1 MAPRTHEGILNPA
14 IAAYIADHAAAPDD
28 IQRRLIAATAER
40 TGRASGMQIGSDQGA
55 LLELLVHLTGARR
68 AVEVGTFT
76 GYSALC
82 IARALGPDGRLT
94 CCDVS
99 DEWTSI
105 GRPFWEE
112 AGVAARI
119 DLRIAPAIETL
130 RALPTDEH
138 VDFAFVDADKPGYVD
153 YYEALLPRLRPNGL
167 LLADNTLWS
176 ARVLEADADLD
187 DQSLAIKRFNDHV
200 AADPRV
206 ESYILPVGDG
216 VTLIRKR

>member
-1 MAPRTHEGILNPA
+1 MAPRTDEGILNPA
-14 IAAYIADHAAAPDD
+14 IAAYIGEHATPPDD
-28 IQRRLIAATAER
+28 IQLRLIAATAER
-40 TGRASGMQIGSDQGA
+40 TGGASRMQIGSDQGA
-55 LLELLVHLTGARR
+55 LLELLVRLTGARR

-82 IARALGPDGRLT
+82 IARALGPEGRLT

-112 AGVAARI
+112 AGVADRI
-119 DLRIAPAIETL
+119 DLRIAPAAETL
-130 RALPTDEH
+130 RALPTSEP
-138 VDFAFVDADKPGYVD
+138 VDFAFIDADKPGYID
-153 YYEALLPRLRPNGL
+153 YFEALVPRLRANGL

-176 ARVLEADADLD
+176 ARVLLADADLD
-187 DQSLAIKRFNDHV
+187 EQSVAIKRFNDHV
-200 AADPRV
+200 AADQRV

>member
-1 MAPRTHEGILNPA
+1 MAPRTDSAILNPD
-14 IAAYIADHAAAPDD
+14 IAAYISAHTAQPDD
-28 IQRRLIAATAER
+28 VQQRLVAATAER
-40 TGRASGMQIGSDQGA
+40 TGGSAGMQIGSDQGA
-55 LLELLVHLTGARR
+55 LMELLVRLVGARR

-82 IARALGPDGRLT
+82 VARAMGPEGRLT

-112 AGVAARI
+112 AGVADRI
-119 DLRIAPAIETL
+119 DLRIGPGIDTL
-130 RALPTDEH
+130 RSLPAD
-138 VDFAFVDADKPGYVD
+138 DPIDIAFIDADKGGYASYFD
-153 YYEALLPRLRPNGL
+153 ALVPLLRPNGL

-176 ARVLEADADLD
+176 GRVLETGATDGNTM
-187 DQSLAIKRFNDHV
+187 AIQQFNDKV

-206 ESYILPVGDG
+206 ESFILPVGDG

>member
-1 MAPRTHEGILNPA
+1 MAPRTDEGILNPA
-14 IAAYIADHAAAPDD
+14 IAAYIGEHTAQPDD

-40 TGRASGMQIGSDQGA
+40 TGGASRMQIGSDQGA
-55 LLELLVHLTGARR
+55 LIELLVHLTGARR

-112 AGVAARI
+112 AGVADRI
-119 DLRIAPAIETL
+119 DLRIAPAVETL
-130 RALPTDEH
+130 RSLPADDTI
-138 VDFAFVDADKPGYVD
+138 DFAFVDADKGGYAS
-153 YYEALLPRLRPNGL
+153 YFEALVPRLRTNGL
-167 LLADNTLWS
+167 MLADNTLWS
-176 ARVLEADADLD
+176 AAVLRADADLD
-187 DQSLAIKRFNDHV
+187 EQSIAIKRFNDQV

>member
-1 MAPRTHEGILNPA
+1 MAPRTDEGILNPA
-14 IAAYIADHAAAPDD
+14 IAAYIAERTGQPDD
-28 IQRRLIAATAER
+28 VQRRLIAATAER
-40 TGRASGMQIGSDQGA
+40 TGGASRMQIGSDQGA
-55 LLELLVHLTGARR
+55 LIELLVHLTGARR

-112 AGVAARI
+112 AGVADRI
-119 DLRIAPAIETL
+119 DLRIAPAVDTL
-130 RALPTDEH
+130 AALPADD
-138 VDFAFVDADKPGYVD
+138 VIDVAFVDADKGGYTS
-153 YYEALLPRLRPNGL
+153 YFEAIVPRLRPNGL

-176 ARVLEADADLD
+176 ARVLQADADLD
-187 DQSLAIKRFNDHV
+187 ADSVAIKAFNDHV
-200 AADPRV
+200 AADARV

>member
-1 MAPRTHEGILNPA
+1 MAPRTDEGILNPA
-14 IAAYIADHAAAPDD
+14 IAAYIGEHAAQPDD
-28 IQRRLIAATAER
+28 VQRRLIAATAER
-40 TGRASGMQIGSDQGA
+40 TGGASRMQIGSDQGA
-55 LLELLVHLTGARR
+55 LLELLVRLTGARR

-82 IARALGPDGRLT
+82 IARALGPEGRLT

-105 GRPFWEE
+105 GRPFWQE
-112 AGVAARI
+112 AGVAERI
-119 DLRIAPAIETL
+119 DLRIAPAVETL
-130 RALPTDEH
+130 RALPADEP
-138 VDFAFVDADKPGYVD
+138 VDLAFVDADKPGYVD
-153 YYEALLPRLRPNGL
+153 YFEALVPLLRPNGL

-176 ARVLEADADLD
+176 ARVLQADADLD
-187 DQSLAIKRFNDHV
+187 EQSIAIKRFNDHV
-200 AADPRV
+200 AADERV